1 LSVKLTGP
9 LQSSLGIDAFPI
21 TKHTAANTANFVD
34 GEDRE
39 TRYIVLSTSA
49 LHPMPYELVA
59 RPLAASAHFPNS
71 RIYAGDRGITIAWQ
85 GQNGTA
91 AHVAAD
97 SLSFYRDDD
106 IDSSSINNG
115 EASAQA
121 DRVVQLRGIK
131 EAIRD
136 WDAEKM
142 KNFVDMLQL
151 EVLPMD
157 PANPMEPE
165 IIQAQRLH
173 AR

>member
-1 LSVKLTGP
+1 MS
-9 LQSSLGIDAFPI
+9 
-21 TKHTAANTANFVD
+21 
-34 GEDRE
+34 
-39 TRYIVLSTSA
+39 
-49 LHPMPYELVA
+49 YELVE

-91 AHVAAD
+91 PHVAAD
-97 SLSFYRDDD
+97 SLSFYRDND
-106 IDSSSINNG
+106 IDTSSINSG
-115 EASAQA
+115 EASVQA
-121 DRVVQLRGIK
+121 DRIVQLRGVK

-142 KNFVDMLQL
+142 KDFVEKLRL
-151 EVLPMD
+151 EILPLD